1 MQVTPGPPSTTDGP
15 DLPPETGTGR
25 ETRNG
30 TATSTALGR
39 ISHLNEN
46 LLNSYVF
53 IYIVF
58 IWQSSLT
65 FISLVV
71 THEFN
76 PQLVKKAR
84 KLLYNPS
91 CPWGEDPELFSS
103 DPTLIWNE
111 KKYIFIY

>member
-15 DLPPETGTGR
+15 DLPPETGREKETGTGR

-58 IWQSSLT
+58 I
-65 FISLVV
+65 
-71 THEFN
+71 
-76 PQLVKKAR
+76 
-84 KLLYNPS
+84 
-91 CPWGEDPELFSS
+91 
-103 DPTLIWNE
+103 
-111 KKYIFIY
+111 